1 MIRSLSN
8 YYHIFLS
15 CFFILVLPSAADDNY
30 NYNKPVDPI
39 VVDCGS
45 DTVGTQYGLNWESD
59 TTSKSK
65 YLPLP
70 LEQGTSSTTQHPPT
84 SRPTVPYRTAR
95 LSRSQFTYAFPV
107 TPGQKFLRLH
117 FFPATYTPDFHKSS
131 ASFSLKAGPFT
142 LLNNFSAELRAR
154 ALVQDGFHMEFCFNV
169 QPNQHLLNLTF
180 VPTPTPGAYAF
191 INGIELL
198 SMPTN
203 LYYTNADDTGLV
215 GIGTNQRVENGTA
228 LQLMYRVNVGG
239 GEISPT
245 DDTGMYRRW
254 DSDQDKYFV
263 NAPSSLLANKSIQ
276 LNYPDEIHRLAAPD
290 QVYKTARG
298 MSNQTDTNLKYNLT
312 WKFQVDPSFT
322 YFVRL
327 HFCEFQPIINAR
339 DNKAFWVYINNQT
352 AGDYVDIIQKA
363 GGNGIPLFKDYMT
376 RIEAGENKNQQFNL
390 FIALHPFEE
399 GSAFVNTILNG
410 VEIYKLSLLDNLA
423 GPNPDLPP
431 PRQPSSSSKSGGNRT
446 KILAAVAGGIIS
458 GLFILFLILFFIIRQ
473 KRKVKGR
480 NYSSYNGGFEK
491 FSYNNSNSGTSKYS
505 SATLPSDLCR
515 RFSLTEIKS
524 ATRDFDKAFIIG
536 VGGFGNVYKGLI
548 NDGGAAAMATVAIK
562 RLDPG
567 SQQGANEFRT
577 EIEMLSQLRHIHL
590 VSLIGYCYDEGEMIL
605 VYDYMSNGTLQDHLY
620 KTQNPPIPWKQRLE
634 ICTCAARGLHYLHS
648 GASNSIIHRDV
659 KSTNIL
665 LDDKWVAKVSD
676 FGLSKIGPGAPDEHV
691 STVVKGSFGYL
702 DPEYYR
708 LQRLTEKSDVYS
720 FGVVLWEVLSARP
733 SINRTGDN
741 KKAVSLAE
749 QAKQCHRSGRVK
761 EMVDP
766 NLDGEIAEECLKK
779 FAEVAMSCLREKGI
793 DRPSMGDVV
802 WGLEFAMELQ
812 ENGGEGI
819 KLLEKVA
826 SKNDEYPLISS
837 NSGGSDLFSINSEMV
852 LGWRMNGIIST
863 STSNT
868 STSTEESSSLMQ
880 SMAVFT
886 EILEPKGR

>member
-1 MIRSLSN
+1 
-8 YYHIFLS
+8 
-15 CFFILVLPSAADDNY
+15 
-30 NYNKPVDPI
+30 
-39 VVDCGS
+39 
-45 DTVGTQYGLNWESD
+45 
-59 TTSKSK
+59 
-65 YLPLP
+65 
-70 LEQGTSSTTQHPPT
+70 
-84 SRPTVPYRTAR
+84 
-95 LSRSQFTYAFPV
+95 
-107 TPGQKFLRLH
+107 
-117 FFPATYTPDFHKSS
+117 
-131 ASFSLKAGPFT
+131 
-142 LLNNFSAELRAR
+142 
-154 ALVQDGFHMEFCFNV
+154 MEFCFNV

-458 GLFILFLILFFIIRQ
+458 
-473 KRKVKGR
+473 
-480 NYSSYNGGFEK
+480 
-491 FSYNNSNSGTSKYS
+491 
-505 SATLPSDLCR
+505 A
-515 RFSLTEIKS
+515 EIKS

-548 NDGGAAAMATVAIK
+548 N

-826 SKNDEYPLISS
+826 SKNDEYPLMNGPSGSSSS

-852 LGWRMNGIIST
+852 LGT
-863 STSNT
+863 SAAEKS
-868 STSTEESSSLMQ
+868 SLSHSSEESSSLMQ

>member
-1 MIRSLSN
+1 
-8 YYHIFLS
+8 
-15 CFFILVLPSAADDNY
+15 
-30 NYNKPVDPI
+30 
-39 VVDCGS
+39 
-45 DTVGTQYGLNWESD
+45 
-59 TTSKSK
+59 
-65 YLPLP
+65 
-70 LEQGTSSTTQHPPT
+70 
-84 SRPTVPYRTAR
+84 
-95 LSRSQFTYAFPV
+95 
-107 TPGQKFLRLH
+107 
-117 FFPATYTPDFHKSS
+117 
-131 ASFSLKAGPFT
+131 
-142 LLNNFSAELRAR
+142 
-154 ALVQDGFHMEFCFNV
+154 
-169 QPNQHLLNLTF
+169 
-180 VPTPTPGAYAF
+180 
-191 INGIELL
+191 
-198 SMPTN
+198 
-203 LYYTNADDTGLV
+203 
-215 GIGTNQRVENGTA
+215 
-228 LQLMYRVNVGG
+228 
-239 GEISPT
+239 
-245 DDTGMYRRW
+245 
-254 DSDQDKYFV
+254 
-263 NAPSSLLANKSIQ
+263 
-276 LNYPDEIHRLAAPD
+276 
-290 QVYKTARG
+290 

-473 KRKVKGR
+473 KRKGDASTSTR
-480 NYSSYNGGFEK
+480 FEK

-819 KLLEKVA
+819 KLL
-826 SKNDEYPLISS
+826 D
-837 NSGGSDLFSINSEMV
+837 INSEMV

-868 STSTEESSSLMQ
+868 STSTGTSAAEKSSLSHSSEESSSLMQ